1 MGFSLGS
8 VVNSVANISSRKSDK
23 GKSKESSLY
32 EFMNTMSSVGVQI
45 KSNFEVEFSQIGGFQ
60 FFCQS
65 INIPGLKSNNA
76 ELHYK
81 GRSLQVPI
89 NCEQEHNFQLTVI
102 NDSSGTIYTKLREI
116 MLIDYHNRMLS
127 NGFTMKIKPRGD
139 QQNSAGMN
147 ILLNGVRINDISNL
161 DYSHSD
167 SSVQTFTVDGYVNII
182 DFELGSIQKKEGLL
196 GKVDKISGKISN
208 ILGK

>member
-76 ELHYK
+76 ELYYK

-116 MLIDYHNRMLS
+116 MLIDYYNKMLS
-127 NGFTMKIKPRGD
+127 NGFTMKIKARGD

-147 ILLNGVRINDISNL
+147 ILLNGVRILNISNL
-161 DYSHSD
+161 DYSQSD

-182 DFELGSIQKKEGLL
+182 DFEIGNIKKKEGLL

>member
-65 INIPGLKSNNA
+65 INIPGLKSNNM
-76 ELHYK
+76 EIYYK
-81 GRSLQVPI
+81 GRSIQVPI
-89 NCEQEHNFQLTVI
+89 NSEQEHNFQLTVI

-127 NGFTMKIKPRGD
+127 NGFTMKIKARGD

-147 ILLNGVRINDISNL
+147 ILLNGVRLNNVSNL
-161 DYSHSD
+161 DYSQSD
-167 SSVQTFTVDGYVNII
+167 SSVQTFTVDGYVNIV
-182 DFELGSIQKKEGLL
+182 DFEIGSIKKKEGLL
-196 GKVDKISGKISN
+196 GKIDKISGKISN
-208 ILGK
+208 VLGK